1 MINHNLNN
9 NLKSHIIIKGT
20 QKKKKKKKKITRK
33 TFEIT
38 LIHNRYF

>member
-20 QKKKKKKKKITRK
+20 QKKKKKKNKNHKKN
-33 TFEIT
+33 F
-38 LIHNRYF
+38 

>member
-20 QKKKKKKKKITRK
+20 QKKKKKTKITRK
-33 TFEIT
+33 TFDIT
-38 LIHNRYF
+38 LIHIRYF

>member
-20 QKKKKKKKKITRK
+20 QKKKKTKITRK
-33 TFEIT
+33 TFDIT
-38 LIHNRYF
+38 LIHIRYF